1 MHSIT
6 FKNDFNYQY
15 MLNLDL
21 IPRSDIKDFIN
32 DHECVKMMN
41 MGISRSRYY
50 YMYLKAIYTHVELEL
65 I

>member
-1 MHSIT
+1 
-6 FKNDFNYQY
+6 